1 VRAIPGVAAA
11 GAVTNLPLASSLG
24 DINMRIEGRTIGQ
37 DELSPRLDW
46 QAITPGYFY
55 AIGMRIVEGRVFT
68 DADDERAT
76 GAVILNEAAAR
87 LHFPDEEAIGKRF
100 ELGGNAGPGMV
111 TVIGIV
117 GDIRHAGLDVEPRG
131 EMYLAHRQFTF
142 WNGGSAPNTM
152 QLVARTTV
160 PPAAIVNA
168 LRAAV
173 SNLDPDLPAG
183 AITTMAD
190 VEAASV
196 AQPRFLLVL
205 IGLFAAV
212 ALLLAAIGLYGLIA
226 FMVGQR
232 AHEIGVRMAL
242 GARTGQVVGM
252 VLRQGMAM
260 IGVGLVAGLI
270 AALVLTRT
278 LQGFLFGVRPS
289 DPLTLGA
296 VTLVLAAVGA
306 LACVLPARRA
316 AGVAPLDALR
326 IE

>member
-1 VRAIPGVAAA
+1 
-11 GAVTNLPLASSLG
+11 
-24 DINMRIEGRTIGQ
+24 
-37 DELSPRLDW
+37 
-46 QAITPGYFY
+46 
-55 AIGMRIVEGRVFT
+55 
-68 DADDERAT
+68 
-76 GAVILNEAAAR
+76 
-87 LHFPDEEAIGKRF
+87 
-100 ELGGNAGPGMV
+100 
-111 TVIGIV
+111 
-117 GDIRHAGLDVEPRG
+117 
-131 EMYLAHRQFTF
+131 
-142 WNGGSAPNTM
+142 
-152 QLVARTTV
+152 
-160 PPAAIVNA
+160 
-168 LRAAV
+168 
-173 SNLDPDLPAG
+173 
-183 AITTMAD
+183 MAD

-306 LACVLPARRA
+306 LACLLPARRA